1 MSELSKR
8 FFSLQFGQW
17 YKYVEEM
24 VNIELLPN
32 GNVDDS
38 GNTDGQCPTYKN
50 ECVANKIQVR
60 KT

>member
-1 MSELSKR
+1 M
-8 FFSLQFGQW
+8 GPW

-38 GNTDGQCPTYKN
+38 GNTDGQCPTKLDS
-50 ECVANKIQVR
+50 CMANKIEVNSF
-60 KT
+60 